1 MILGY
6 ANVPLLVLLLT
17 VPYRQDVFKEEI
29 SVYLRDKVL
38 NYTHDSLKRN
48 LILLIIQSIEVHTR
62 NQLHSLT
69 KSIGTLLNMLCKWH
83 KYQSHLNMDIC
94 IVRICCSKL
103 GSLFGM
109 NYSHFVIISI
119 YPFVSLPL
127 VSLTYITY
135 LSVPIILPGS
145 VCLFL

>member
-62 NQLHSLT
+62 N
-69 KSIGTLLNMLCKWH
+69 
-83 KYQSHLNMDIC
+83 
-94 IVRICCSKL
+94 
-103 GSLFGM
+103 
-109 NYSHFVIISI
+109 
-119 YPFVSLPL
+119 
-127 VSLTYITY
+127 
-135 LSVPIILPGS
+135 
-145 VCLFL
+145 